1 MRAERAR
8 SPPLQPALATFIASP
23 FARTLAALSLS
34 FVLGTGIGFERQWRQ
49 RTAGLRTNVLVA
61 LGAAAFSDL
70 GFQLLGADG
79 ATRIISYV
87 VSGIGFL
94 GAGVIL
100 KDGTNIR
107 GLNTAAT
114 LWCSAAVGTFAG
126 SGFYSEAIAL
136 TMFVLAGNTVLRPMV
151 NWIDRRPIVS
161 GLTEASYRV
170 HALCEP
176 EAVSEVRDLIDAAL
190 EQANYP
196 IRDVETLSDNEDL
209 IELAATLLPTTA
221 DADALDRVVAALE
234 TSPLVRSAT
243 WTVETAA

>member
-1 MRAERAR
+1 MTINAVRHAIAD
-8 SPPLQPALATFIASP
+8 LLATP
-23 FARTLAALSLS
+23 FARTFGILAVA
-34 FVLGTGIGFERQWRQ
+34 FVLGTAIGLERQWRQ

-70 GFQLLGADG
+70 GYRLLGADG

-126 SGFYSEAIAL
+126 SGLAGEATAL
-136 TMFVLAGNTVLRPMV
+136 TMFVLAGNTVLRPIV

-161 GLTEASYRV
+161 ELTEASYRV
-170 HALCEP
+170 HAICEP
-176 EAVSEVRDLIDAAL
+176 QSVSAVRDLIDASL
-190 EQANYP
+190 EIAGYP
-196 IRDVETLSDNEDL
+196 VRDVQTLSDNEDL
-209 IELAATLLPTTA
+209 VELAATLVPTTA
-221 DADALDRVVAALE
+221 EANALDDVVARLE
-234 TSPLVRSAT
+234 ASPLVESAT